1 MGRCIIEDTGLR
13 RREGP
18 QGPFWL
24 LLLFAYEI
32 WGLLSLDLLNSPASA
47 LGIVEAMS
55 RVIKK
60 FFIASMVMWIAPVA
74 ILYGFNNHIFPGT
87 SQLSSSSQTLVSGF
101 LAVISVN
108 LVIVLYIIMAMKEPG
123 SNREHQP
130 DPAFLAEA
138 KASIKQPA
146 AVTTDDNAQTREKAE

>member
-1 MGRCIIEDTGLR
+1 
-13 RREGP
+13 
-18 QGPFWL
+18 
-24 LLLFAYEI
+24 
-32 WGLLSLDLLNSPASA
+32 
-47 LGIVEAMS
+47 MS

-60 FFIASMVMWIAPVA
+60 FFIASMVMWLAPVA
-74 ILYGFNNHIFPGT
+74 ILYGFNNHIFPAGT
-87 SQLSSSSQTLVSGF
+87 SKLSSSSQTLVSGF

-108 LVIVLYIIMAMKEPG
+108 LVIVLYIIMAIREPG

-138 KASIKQPA
+138 KASINQPA

>member
-1 MGRCIIEDTGLR
+1 
-13 RREGP
+13 
-18 QGPFWL
+18 
-24 LLLFAYEI
+24 
-32 WGLLSLDLLNSPASA
+32 
-47 LGIVEAMS
+47 MS

-60 FFIASMVMWIAPVA
+60 FLIASMVMWIAPVA
-74 ILYGFNNHIFPGT
+74 VLYGFNNHIFPEGT

-138 KASIKQPA
+138 KASINRPA